1 MGCCDG
7 FARCVL
13 VTFNI
18 LFVLTGVF
26 VLGVGIFLKVNP
38 NLLNIQHVIELNSGD
53 KYISTAAYILIGF
66 GIFVLLVGL
75 FGFIGGCKQIKFFLA
90 LYMGCVVLVFL
101 GEFSA
106 GIIAAVY
113 KGKVDDTL
121 QTVLRESLSEYDSK
135 NKTSELVNKGWDGIQ
150 SWLKCCGE
158 RNFTDYTVMK
168 IPLADDKLVPDSC
181 CGSNKQECQ
190 KEAKAKVKPFKNLY
204 DQGCYDQME
213 NQIKSHITLLIGA
226 GVGVAM
232 FQLLGL
238 FLACA
243 AWKKSDD
250 DDLRV

>member
-38 NLLNIQHVIELNSGD
+38 NLLNIQH
-53 KYISTAAYILIGF
+53 
-66 GIFVLLVGL
+66 
-75 FGFIGGCKQIKFFLA
+75 
-90 LYMGCVVLVFL
+90 YMGCVVLVFL

-232 FQLLGL
+232 FQLLGI

-250 DDLRV
+250 DDLRIDAITAEQTIP